1 MIQDGVPFTIP
12 PHGTQGAQGKDHS
25 ESLDN
30 NGPGDILHGGD
41 HDEPDQGGGGD
52 HLLLPWSLPWQ

>member
-1 MIQDGVPFTIP
+1 MNQDGDLFTIP

-30 NGPGDILHGGD
+30 DGTCNDLLGSD

-52 HLLLPWSLPWQ
+52 HLLLPWPLPWQ